1 MRGER
6 GVSEAAGDAPDR
18 IEADKPKSI
27 RDRAIAGTGWMVGF
41 RLFSRLLGLAGTL
54 IVARLLIPAD
64 FGVVAVASTI
74 TAATDSLTD
83 VGVQDS
89 LIRFKGNPI
98 PLYNAGFTI
107 QMVRAALSALVLVIV
122 AQFVDQWFGERRL
135 EPVLLVLAGVYAL
148 GGLENIGVV
157 EFRRQLRFNS
167 EFKLSAVPRIAG
179 FLTTAAA
186 AVLLHSYWALVLGIA
201 VQKLARLIYSYWA
214 HPYRPR
220 FGLHGWRELAGV
232 TFWTWMSALGYIV
245 WNRSDAI
252 IIGSA
257 LGATKLG
264 MIVMAS
270 DIAQLPTTEFLYPA
284 GAVLFTAL
292 AAARNDGADIITRAF
307 PIAAMLLFTLAP
319 LAIIASAL
327 SGDIVSLLL
336 GQRWSDAQG
345 LVAIFAWLGLFGPFT
360 YVSSVALTADSRL
373 KLNFTIVIVSSL
385 VKIALLSL
393 AVRTGDIR
401 LVALASI
408 GTAAA
413 EGMIFITVLCRQGAT
428 LSPVVW
434 TVARTFMACLVCVGA
449 MALTGSAWRPQIL
462 PPVMALLHAVG
473 VGGLGFVCYWTT
485 MIGSWRLAGSPAG
498 PEADLL
504 AIVRVRLAR
513 FSRPSVVPP

>member
-1 MRGER
+1 M
-6 GVSEAAGDAPDR
+6 AGDLPGA
-18 IEADKPKSI
+18 EASKPASI

-54 IVARLLIPAD
+54 IVARLLVPAD

-74 TAATDSLTD
+74 TAATNSVTD

-89 LIRFKGNPI
+89 LIRFRGDPV
-98 PLYNAGFTI
+98 PLYNSGFTI
-107 QMVRAALSALVLVIV
+107 QMVRAVLSALVLVVV
-122 AQFVDQWFGERRL
+122 AQFVDQWFGDRRL
-135 EPVLLVLAGVYAL
+135 EPVLLTLAAVYAL
-148 GGLENIGVV
+148 SGLENIGVV
-157 EFRRQLRFNS
+157 EFRRQLRFNA

-186 AVLLHSYWALVLGIA
+186 AILLHSYWALVLGIG
-201 VQKLARLIYSYWA
+201 VQKLARLVYSYWA

-220 FGLHGWRELAGV
+220 FSLQGWRELAGV
-232 TFWTWMSALGYIV
+232 TLWTWMSALAYIV

-257 LGATKLG
+257 LGAAKLG

-292 AAARNDGADIITRAF
+292 AAARNDGSDVIARAF
-307 PIAAMLLFTLAP
+307 PIAAMLLFLLAP
-319 LAIIASAL
+319 LAIVASAL
-327 SGDIVSLLL
+327 AGDIVSLLL
-336 GQRWSDAQG
+336 GARWSDATG
-345 LVAIFAWLGLFGPFT
+345 LIAILAWLGVFGPFT

-373 KLNFTIVIVSSL
+373 KVNFTIVAVSSL
-385 VKIALLSL
+385 VKIALLSM

-413 EGMIFITVLCRQGAT
+413 EGAIFIAVLCRQGAR
-428 LSPVVW
+428 LGPVVP
-434 TVARTFMACLVCVGA
+434 TIARTVTACLACAGA
-449 MALTGSAWRPQIL
+449 MALTGLAWQPQVL
-462 PPVMALLHAVG
+462 PPLMAMLHGAG
-473 VGGLGFVCYWTT
+473 VGGLGLACYCAT
-485 MIGSWRLAGSPAG
+485 MFGLWRLAGCPAG

-504 AIVRVRLAR
+504 AIVRTRLAG
-513 FSRPSVVPP
+513 FARPSVVPP